1 MKRPEIILFNNI
13 DAIQQY
19 TFPRKLESVLVVVC
33 TKGNVH
39 IDVDLRMMTLEAN
52 DLMVL
57 RPGHI
62 INSYNV
68 SKDFLGYSLIT
79 DIENFAPVPGTM
91 AQMLNCFMYYQHNP
105 VVKLSREQL
114 KTQLMLRNMLNA
126 KIGSRTD
133 EDGTQLPMADKVIE
147 SLTQTIFYET
157 LSIYLQQ
164 MDNSE
169 QNYTSR
175 SDELFYQFVNL
186 VEKNF
191 KEERLVSNYAKKLC
205 ITAKHLSAVVKN
217 VSGQSPT
224 DIINSYVILD
234 AKISLTTTDM
244 TIQEISARLHF
255 PNQSF
260 FGRYFKQHT
269 GLSPRQYR
277 KNQQV

>member
-126 KIGSRTD
+126 KIGSRTN
-133 EDGTQLPMADKVIE
+133 EEGTQLPMADKVIE

>member
-1 MKRPEIILFNNI
+1 
-13 DAIQQY
+13 
-19 TFPRKLESVLVVVC
+19 
-33 TKGNVH
+33 
-39 IDVDLRMMTLEAN
+39 MMTLEAN

-126 KIGSRTD
+126 KIGSRTN
-133 EDGTQLPMADKVIE
+133 EEGTQLPMADKVIE

-175 SDELFYQFVNL
+175 SDELFYQFINL

>member
-1 MKRPEIILFNNI
+1 
-13 DAIQQY
+13 
-19 TFPRKLESVLVVVC
+19 
-33 TKGNVH
+33 
-39 IDVDLRMMTLEAN
+39 
-52 DLMVL
+52 
-57 RPGHI
+57 
-62 INSYNV
+62 
-68 SKDFLGYSLIT
+68 
-79 DIENFAPVPGTM
+79 
-91 AQMLNCFMYYQHNP
+91 
-105 VVKLSREQL
+105 
-114 KTQLMLRNMLNA
+114 
-126 KIGSRTD
+126 
-133 EDGTQLPMADKVIE
+133 MADKVIE

-175 SDELFYQFVNL
+175 SDELFYQFINL

>member
-126 KIGSRTD
+126 KIGSRTN
-133 EDGTQLPMADKVIE
+133 EEGTQLPMADKVIE

-175 SDELFYQFVNL
+175 SDELFYQFINL